1 MQKQVDILLDSNK
14 IGYVQTDDA
23 DNNMGVYFLEEV
35 SSEIKINVEK
45 YINENYNK
53 VVKNNLIISSSNI
66 PSD

>member
-1 MQKQVDILLDSNK
+1 MQRQVDVFLDSEK
-14 IGYVQTDDA
+14 IGYVQIDDD